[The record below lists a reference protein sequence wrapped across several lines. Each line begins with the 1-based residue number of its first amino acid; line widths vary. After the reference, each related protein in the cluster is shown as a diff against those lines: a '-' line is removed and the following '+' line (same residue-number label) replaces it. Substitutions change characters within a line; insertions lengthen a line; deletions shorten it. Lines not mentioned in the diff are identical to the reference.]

1 MTTVAVTLYV
11 KTGCPYCSALRGR
24 LQAEGKPF
32 SEINVL
38 DQPERVPELLKLSGG
53 ERIVPVLVDG
63 GRVEVA
69 PEGG

>member
-1 MTTVAVTLYV
+1 MAATLYV
-11 KTGCPYCSALRGR
+11 KTGCPYCAALRDR

-32 SEINVL
+32 SEINIL

-69 PEGG
+69 PDGG

>member
-1 MTTVAVTLYV
+1 MAATLYV
-11 KTGCPYCSALRGR
+11 KTGCPYCAALRDR
-24 LQAEGKPF
+24 LQAERKPF

-53 ERIVPVLVDG
+53 ERIVPVFVDG

-69 PEGG
+69 PDGG

>member
-1 MTTVAVTLYV
+1 MAVTLYV
-11 KTGCPYCSALRGR
+11 KTGCPYCAALRDR
-24 LQAEGKPF
+24 LQTEGKPF

-69 PEGG
+69 PDGG